1 MKLSEA
7 MNKNLLLVTGDRY
20 RFRGANITYEIG
32 CPCPNPTETK
42 IISFSKR
49 KNTGTKP
56 SYTGPME
63 ITYGDGTVVTTPF
76 IDELDWDLDS
86 FSPSEEIAY
95 WRPTLD
101 IHPIKPG
108 DKYSAHGFNLICQ
121 NYDPVTNRVTGNEPN
136 SKDTNF
142 SLTTHISFITID
154 RRSPREIEVDNL
166 MVKWGHEPDD
176 LLTKT
181 VINQMLDEGYTKP

>member
-1 MKLSEA
+1 MKLSKA
-7 MNKNLLLVTGDRY
+7 MTKHLSLVSGDKY
-20 RFRGANITYEIG
+20 RFRGTEFTYEIG
-32 CPCPNPTETK
+32 YPFPNPTETE

-49 KNTGTKP
+49 ENTGIKP

-86 FSPSEEIAY
+86 FSPAEEIVY

-101 IHPIKPG
+101 IYPIKPG
-108 DKYSAHGFNLICQ
+108 DRYTAHGFNLVCTD
-121 NYDPVTNRVTGNEPN
+121 YDPTSNMVLGYNPDT
-136 SKDTNF
+136 SKKF
-142 SLTTHISFITID
+142 SMTTHISFITID

-176 LLTKT
+176 LITKT